1 MLGCP
6 EVRKTNNCTAYF
18 DFFSFLSCNHP
29 QWNKY
34 LFFLLKM
41 NWCVCFTATQCPK
54 SDFFKLLKP
63 LKGFYFGSVVFQ
75 CNKFSNFRSSL
86 TKVFWTTRISL
97 DVPFR
102 KSMYTQTE
110 NMSAK
115 SSCYLTNF
123 KHSLHLQLKTST
135 NWGRNPRHR
144 NFSVI
149 FFLYKSLG
157 FFFVCQVKLPT
168 CH

>member
-1 MLGCP
+1 M
-6 EVRKTNNCTAYF
+6 
-18 DFFSFLSCNHP
+18 
-29 QWNKY
+29 
-34 LFFLLKM
+34 
-41 NWCVCFTATQCPK
+41 CFTATECRK
-54 SDFFKLLKP
+54 SEFFVLRKP
-63 LKGFYFGSVVFQ
+63 LKGSYFGSVLFQ
-75 CNKFSNFRSSL
+75 CNKFSVFQSCL

-123 KHSLHLQLKTST
+123 KHSLHLLMKTGT
-135 NWGRNPRHR
+135 NWGRNPCHR

-149 FFLYKSLG
+149 FFFNKDLGYFFCFSGETFNLSLIYPQTSFKG
-157 FFFVCQVKLPT
+157 IPKNEIPKWIYQSTVCRV
-168 CH
+168 